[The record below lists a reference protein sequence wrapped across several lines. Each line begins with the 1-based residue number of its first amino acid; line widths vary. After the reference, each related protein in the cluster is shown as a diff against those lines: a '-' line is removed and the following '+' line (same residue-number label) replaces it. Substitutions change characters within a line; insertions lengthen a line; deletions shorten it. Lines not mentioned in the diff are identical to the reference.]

1 LRGRLRE
8 CERMK
13 ERYQFLKYYIN
24 YPAWHQRVGN
34 YPRGTLFFLYQIYVE
49 LDVLALS
56 KISLGRGVNC
66 TTAKKI
72 VQLQKNCTTAK
83 KIVQL

>member
-1 LRGRLRE
+1 LHGRLRE
-8 CERMK
+8 HKRMK
-13 ERYQFLKYYIN
+13 ESYRFLKYYIDC
-24 YPAWHQRVGN
+24 PAGHQREGN
-34 YPRGTLFFLYQIYVE
+34 HPRGTLFLYQIYVE

-56 KISLGRGVNC
+56 KISSGWGVNC

-83 KIVQL
+83 QIV